1 MPVCAWH
8 GRAARRELSRL
19 FRKCLPISPF
29 LSGDLYVTIFTGTII
44 LSPQSSTGATGELL
58 HHTTNPCKPYSLLS
72 GKGEIKQQRAYYCCV
87 NYIST
92 QENGRTFCCLSIGKN
107 GGSDSQISQQNLL
120 PVPTACIAQLSHSD
134 QPLLFDQASQGNL
147 SFHPPEILKANN
159 LAKD

>member
-1 MPVCAWH
+1 MAEQPGESCLVSSESAYPY
-8 GRAARRELSRL
+8 LL
-19 FRKCLPISPF
+19 FCL
-29 LSGDLYVTIFTGTII
+29 VTFMLQSSQGPII

-107 GGSDSQISQQNLL
+107 GSSDSQISQQNLV